1 MVDNVRGTIEVIP
14 GVTESDLDEMAD
26 YIFRRVDGN
35 HPEVENSSD
44 EITRILNDGG
54 PLADKSPAFMQ
65 RGLI

>member
-1 MVDNVRGTIEVIP
+1 MADNARGAVEVIP
-14 GVTESDLDEMAD
+14 GVTKADIDRMAD

-35 HPEVENSSD
+35 HPEMENSSD

-65 RGLI
+65 KGI